1 MLIYYVYAYLRED
14 GSPYY
19 IGKGKH
25 KRAWK
30 SHSNI
35 TTPKCQSKIVIL
47 ERNLTEIGAL
57 ALERRYIRWYGKKI
71 DNTGILR
78 NLTDGGEGCSGRIQT
93 PNEILKRVS
102 KLKGQKRTE
111 EQKNRMSKA
120 HKERN
125 KTRIYTFSEEHRRK
139 LSEANKKRPPMS
151 AEQKIKISN
160 SLKGNT
166 NKLGKKHN
174 YPR

>member
-19 IGKGKH
+19 IGKGKNY
-25 KRAWK
+25 RAWK
-30 SHSNI
+30 KHSNI
-35 TTPKCQSKIVIL
+35 PTPKCKSKIVIL
-47 ERNLTEIGAL
+47 AKNLTEIGAL

-78 NLTDGGEGCSGRIQT
+78 NVTDGGDGASGRKQT
-93 PNEILKRVS
+93 PHEIYKRVS

-111 EQKNRMSKA
+111 EQKKRMSEA

-125 KTRIYTFSEEHRRK
+125 KTRVYVFTEEHRRK
-139 LSEANKKRPPMS
+139 ISQARKSKPPMS
-151 AEQKIKISN
+151 IEQKLKISQ

-166 NKLGKKHN
+166 NKLGKTKSH
-174 YPR
+174 PR